1 MLMFILIGLSLALAG
16 LAGMQFMYLFSAD
29 RMAGERRKHVKQVEQ
44 RCAALR
50 AQLANAEARIRQ
62 QDELLEA
69 AYPGI
74 RKEGEVWADV
84 IEER

>member
-1 MLMFILIGLSLALAG
+1 MFILIGLSLVLAG
-16 LAGMQFMYLFSAD
+16 LAGLQFTYLFYAD
-29 RMAGERRKHVKQVEQ
+29 RMMSERRKHVKQVEE
-44 RCAALR
+44 RCARLISHLEA
-50 AQLANAEARIRQ
+50 AEARIRQ

-74 RKEGEVWADV
+74 RKDGELWADV

>member
-1 MLMFILIGLSLALAG
+1 MLMFVLIGLSLVLAG
-16 LAGMQFMYLFSAD
+16 LAGLQFTYLYYAD
-29 RMAGERRKHVKQVEQ
+29 RMMRERRKHIKQVEQ
-44 RCAALR
+44 RCARLVS
-50 AQLANAEARIRQ
+50 QLEAAEARVKQ

-74 RKEGEVWADV
+74 RKDGEVWADV

>member
-1 MLMFILIGLSLALAG
+1 MLMFALIGLSLALAG
-16 LAGMQFMYLFSAD
+16 LAGLQFTYLFSAD
-29 RMAGERRKHVKQVEQ
+29 RMARERRKHVRQVEQ
-44 RCAALR
+44 RCARLL
-50 AQLANAEARIRQ
+50 AQLNAAEARIRE

-74 RKEGEVWADV
+74 RKDGELWADV